1 MEGQE
6 VTIAVIVLIVIVG
19 ALLAWLF
26 VQRKRTK
33 ELRDKYGDEYDRTV
47 ETRGGRRDAEADL
60 IEREER
66 VKKLDIRPL
75 TPGEHDRY
83 ESEWKDTKALFVDSP
98 VEAVAKADR
107 LLTDIMN
114 TRGYPMAD
122 FEKRHADLTVEH
134 GDVAKHY
141 LTGHEIA
148 DRSSDATTEE
158 LRRAINHYEALFGE
172 MTRDVAQPDHDRDRP
187 RDIDHDRDHD
197 MVHDRDHDHDRHR
210 DHDRHYDAD
219 RTRDHRGDEYREPP
233 ATAPVRPRTH
243 RD

>member
-6 VTIAVIVLIVIVG
+6 VTIAIVLIVVVVG

-26 VQRKRTK
+26 IQRNRTK
-33 ELRDKYGDEYDRTV
+33 DLRDKYGDEYDRTL
-47 ETRGGRRDAEADL
+47 EAKGKRRDAEADL

-66 VKKLDIRPL
+66 VKTFDIRPL
-75 TPGEHDRY
+75 TVSERDRY
-83 ESEWKDTKALFVDSP
+83 AADWKDTKALFVDSP

-122 FEKRHADLTVEH
+122 FEKRHADLTVDH

-172 MTRDVAQPDHDRDRP
+172 MTSEVADESTSRDRDGDGVPDRVDGHVDADHDGVDDRVE
-187 RDIDHDRDHD
+187 D
-197 MVHDRDHDHDRHR
+197 
-210 DHDRHYDAD
+210 
-219 RTRDHRGDEYREPP
+219 
-233 ATAPVRPRTH
+233 APVRPTNDPALSD
-243 RD
+243 RDRV

>member
-6 VTIAVIVLIVIVG
+6 VTIAIVAIVVVVG

-26 VQRKRTK
+26 IQRKRTQ
-33 ELRDKYGDEYDRTV
+33 ELRDKFGDEYDRTV
-47 ETRGGRRDAEADL
+47 NTHGKRRDAEADL

-75 TPGEHDRY
+75 TTSERDRY
-83 ESEWKDTKALFVDSP
+83 TTEWTATKALFVDSP

-107 LLTDIMN
+107 LLTDVMN
-114 TRGYPMAD
+114 ARGYPMAD
-122 FEKRHADLTVEH
+122 FDKRHADLTVDH

-158 LRRAINHYEALFGE
+158 LRRAINHYEALFSE
-172 MTRDVAQPDHDRDRP
+172 MTSDIADETTSRDRDGDGVPDRVDSHVDADHDGVDDR
-187 RDIDHDRDHD
+187 
-197 MVHDRDHDHDRHR
+197 V
-210 DHDRHYDAD
+210 
-219 RTRDHRGDEYREPP
+219 EN
-233 ATAPVRPRTH
+233 APVRPTNDPALSD
-243 RD
+243 RDRV

>member
-6 VTIAVIVLIVIVG
+6 VTIAVIAIIVVVG

-26 VQRKRTK
+26 LQRKRTQ
-33 ELRDKYGDEYDRTV
+33 ELRDKFGDEYDRTV
-47 ETRGGRRDAEADL
+47 STHGKRRDAEADL

-75 TPGEHDRY
+75 TAAERDRY
-83 ESEWKDTKALFVDSP
+83 AADWKDAKALFVDSP

-107 LLTDIMN
+107 LLTDVMN

-122 FEKRHADLTVEH
+122 FEKRHADLTVDH

-141 LTGHEIA
+141 LAGHEIA

-158 LRRAINHYEALFGE
+158 LRRAINHYEALFSE
-172 MTRDVAQPDHDRDRP
+172 MTSDAAEDTPTR
-187 RDIDHDRDHD
+187 DRDHD
-197 MVHDRDHDHDRHR
+197 GVDDRIED
-210 DHDRHYDAD
+210 
-219 RTRDHRGDEYREPP
+219 
-233 ATAPVRPRTH
+233 APVRPDTDPALTE
-243 RD
+243 RDKV

>member
-6 VTIAVIVLIVIVG
+6 VTIAIVAIVVVVG

-26 VQRKRTK
+26 IQRKRTQ
-33 ELRDKYGDEYDRTV
+33 ELRDKFGDEYDRTV
-47 ETRGGRRDAEADL
+47 NTHGKRRDAEADL

-75 TPGEHDRY
+75 TTSERDRY
-83 ESEWKDTKALFVDSP
+83 TTEWTATKALFVDSP

-107 LLTDIMN
+107 LLTDVMN

-122 FEKRHADLTVEH
+122 FDKRHADLTVDH
-134 GDVAKHY
+134 GEVAKHY

-158 LRRAINHYEALFGE
+158 LRRAINHYEALFSE
-172 MTRDVAQPDHDRDRP
+172 MTSDIADETTSRDRDGDGVPDRVDSHVDADHDGVDDR
-187 RDIDHDRDHD
+187 
-197 MVHDRDHDHDRHR
+197 V
-210 DHDRHYDAD
+210 
-219 RTRDHRGDEYREPP
+219 EN
-233 ATAPVRPRTH
+233 APVRPTNDPALSD
-243 RD
+243 RDRV

>member
-6 VTIAVIVLIVIVG
+6 VTIAVIAIVVVVG

-26 VQRKRTK
+26 LQRKRTQ
-33 ELRDKYGDEYDRTV
+33 ELRDKFGEEYDRTV
-47 ETRGGRRDAEADL
+47 STHGKRRDAEADL

-75 TPGEHDRY
+75 TAAEQDRY
-83 ESEWKDTKALFVDSP
+83 TTDWTATKALFVDSP

-107 LLTDIMN
+107 LLTDVMN

-122 FEKRHADLTVEH
+122 FDKRHADLTVDH
-134 GDVAKHY
+134 ADVAKHY

-158 LRRAINHYEALFGE
+158 LRRAINHYEALFSE
-172 MTRDVAQPDHDRDRP
+172 MTSDVAEDTATRDRGNDGVPDTLDTRVDSDHDGVDDR
-187 RDIDHDRDHD
+187 I
-197 MVHDRDHDHDRHR
+197 
-210 DHDRHYDAD
+210 
-219 RTRDHRGDEYREPP
+219 EE
-233 ATAPVRPRTH
+233 APVRPDIDPALSE
-243 RD
+243 RDRV

>member
-6 VTIAVIVLIVIVG
+6 VTIAIVLIVVVVG

-26 VQRKRTK
+26 VQRKRTQ
-33 ELRDKYGDEYDRTV
+33 ELRDRFGEEYDRTV
-47 ETRGGRRDAEADL
+47 DARGGRRDAEADL

-75 TPGEHDRY
+75 TRAEHDRY
-83 ESEWKDTKALFVDSP
+83 AAEWKDTKALFVDSP

-122 FEKRHADLTVEH
+122 FDKRHADLTVDH

-148 DRSSDATTEE
+148 DRSSEATTEE

-172 MTRDVAQPDHDRDRP
+172 MTSDVADRDGDGVRDSADPHVDADHDGVD
-187 RDIDHDRDHD
+187 
-197 MVHDRDHDHDRHR
+197 
-210 DHDRHYDAD
+210 D
-219 RTRDHRGDEYREPP
+219 RTKG
-233 ATAPVRPRTH
+233 APVRPAADPTLNE
-243 RD
+243 RDRV